1 MLQHFCIYPTEESE
15 AKSVTLVFG
24 FLFNTIIVTLVGTGA
39 VLSGVEADLNVDIL
53 AMLVPLDITL
63 AVISL
68 CELLCKLRAFGF
80 LYFRQFWDLL
90 DFFGVMGSTFD
101 LVDIALY
108 TRPDRGLIIHSV
120 VCVRSIRFVNG
131 FVKWKGVK
139 SDNSTVVLFYRTG
152 VSMMYSF
159 VYSVYF
165 FTLLSSV
172 GALVVTGYI
181 LPLIGS
187 VRVPSG
193 GSWTNVRPYLSSFP
207 SSLLSMFEVMTLDNW
222 SVNMSRPLVDSGY
235 WFPVAILILLIV
247 VGGFS
252 YGSIIVGCAVDKSI
266 EISTESNDRARA
278 ALDVRTERARK
289 ELLAHYQLCK
299 SDDLAEIS
307 AGSFREWLLAT
318 PSAQAKLIELDID
331 ENDISFIFRT
341 MDSDNLGYIPFGG
354 LATGMGRVKGDAKG
368 QDLIHINS
376 LLSKVHMQAE
386 IVLDDMQKIS
396 TSAASCGDNLEEL
409 RSVVEAFRDRQGLN
423 SSFRQRD
430 IERGKNRRE
439 VIKAVRT
446 MSESFASSQLD

>member
-1 MLQHFCIYPTEESE
+1 M
-15 AKSVTLVFG
+15 
-24 FLFNTIIVTLVGTGA
+24 
-39 VLSGVEADLNVDIL
+39 
-53 AMLVPLDITL
+53 
-63 AVISL
+63 
-68 CELLCKLRAFGF
+68 
-80 LYFRQFWDLL
+80 
-90 DFFGVMGSTFD
+90 
-101 LVDIALY
+101 
-108 TRPDRGLIIHSV
+108 
-120 VCVRSIRFVNG
+120 
-131 FVKWKGVK
+131 
-139 SDNSTVVLFYRTG
+139 
-152 VSMMYSF
+152 
-159 VYSVYF
+159 
-165 FTLLSSV
+165 
-172 GALVVTGYI
+172 
-181 LPLIGS
+181 
-187 VRVPSG
+187 
-193 GSWTNVRPYLSSFP
+193 
-207 SSLLSMFEVMTLDNW
+207 
-222 SVNMSRPLVDSGY
+222 
-235 WFPVAILILLIV
+235 
-247 VGGFS
+247 
-252 YGSIIVGCAVDKSI
+252 GCAVDKSI